1 MADEE
6 VKNGAEFLSLSE
18 KTIENPIL
26 SNYMKIFG
34 DTLKIIGQHHLQLV
48 RSRFIFSD
56 PQQKFIKI
64 MLLSLNLFTL

>member
-6 VKNGAEFLSLSE
+6 VKNGAEFLLLAE
-18 KTIENPIL
+18 KTIDNPIL

-48 RSRFIFSD
+48 RSRTNLNLLSD
-56 PQQKFIKI
+56 PNINWWEI
-64 MLLSLNLFTL
+64 GL

>member
-6 VKNGAEFLSLSE
+6 VKNGAEFLLLAE
-18 KTIENPIL
+18 KTIDNPIL

-48 RSRFIFSD
+48 RTRTN
-56 PQQKFIKI
+56 
-64 MLLSLNLFTL
+64 LNLRWIRWETVFININLVTI